1 MPVMWDR
8 LRTTGPPRQQFGH
21 TKMSSATRGYSYSI
35 TSGPAP
41 PRPPREFLEQEYG
54 YDYET
59 APAVQEPPPRNPKRL
74 ALRTSTFRPSSSVYS
89 GYEPPVVNR
98 PVAKLASRQGHRYG
112 GVEDISPPS
121 SPEPDDL
128 VADQQ
133 GDVSPIDEELPN
145 LAQLALASSR
155 NPRTDQRNVEQYQE
169 APQQHPEANIPMM
182 RRARRNEALA
192 SHPPPQNTRQQ
203 EPRWDPLTGERTS
216 SPRGYPS
223 QVKPAEFA
231 HGLGITT
238 RISSSAGQK
247 APPVATSSF
256 GDRVRRMA
264 KKAGGKENRDPDPAA
279 GAFTSSRPGWRGASG
294 RTTIVDP
301 VRDDPQV
308 APLRIPD
315 KTRRIISQ
323 TSAPVSAPKP
333 HPSLAVSQRGQTPPV
348 SPPSGSET
356 HAGSGL
362 RDMTAKVVPLSQ
374 LSPAATKPY
383 AQGSHGIPSS
393 PLSPNLPGGDAPS
406 VAARELA
413 RSGLANKSGYPPS
426 SPASPSVSHSPRESP
441 NAIRRKPPPT
451 HANHDHQHQE
461 SVSSAYSQQSEAPPA
476 PHPHPLNDP
485 WVQPASR
492 FSITTYATSAAAT
505 PRESLDDFDHSQPPM
520 PALPRELS
528 ENPNPIEEESVMD
541 RRRPRLEGASDDRPS
556 PIYGSANENA
566 MSSPFSNNES
576 QAARDRKA
584 AVSGSGA
591 QPPVAVNPNL
601 ARMRNMTAA
610 ERRISTASSINK
622 VLPLAP
628 PETTAEEARDRVG
641 MLNAQLVSLG
651 NRRININRSIKQ
663 MTELMPTDNLMDS
676 GDVIRKR
683 ELEKKKVEAL
693 KQELSEVQR
702 EEYELGLKL
711 HRAYKRLDKNAD
723 FEPTTLWVRR
733 VTN

>member
-8 LRTTGPPRQQFGH
+8 LRTTGPRQQFDH
-21 TKMSSATRGYSYSI
+21 DKMMSSATKGYSYTI
-35 TSGPAP
+35 KGGPAP
-41 PRPPREFLEQEYG
+41 PRPPREFLEREF
-54 YDYET
+54 DYET
-59 APAVQEPPPRNPKRL
+59 APAVQEPPPRNPRRL
-74 ALRTSTFRPSSSVYS
+74 ALRTSTFRQPSSVYS
-89 GYEPPVVNR
+89 GHEPPVVNR
-98 PVAKLASRQGHRYG
+98 PVAKLASRQAHRYG
-112 GVEDISPPS
+112 GGEEISPPS
-121 SPEPDDL
+121 SPEPDEL
-128 VADQQ
+128 VVADQH

-145 LAQLALASSR
+145 LAQLAVASSR
-155 NPRTDQRNVEQYQE
+155 NPRADQRNVKQYQE
-169 APQQHPEANIPMM
+169 SPQRHLEGNIPMM

-216 SPRGYPS
+216 SPHGHPS

-238 RISSSAGQK
+238 HISSSAAQK
-247 APPVATSSF
+247 TPPVTTSSF

-333 HPSLAVSQRGQTPPV
+333 HLSLAASRRGQTPPV
-348 SPPSGSET
+348 SPPPGSET
-356 HAGSGL
+356 HAGSEPGL
-362 RDMTAKVVPLSQ
+362 RDTTAAKVVPLSQ

-383 AQGSHGIPSS
+383 TQGSHGIPSS

-413 RSGLANKSGYPPS
+413 RSGLANRSGFPPS
-426 SPASPSVSHSPRESP
+426 SPASPSFSNSPRESP
-441 NAIRRKPPPT
+441 NAIRRKPPPA
-451 HANHDHQHQE
+451 HANRDHQHQE
-461 SVSSAYSQQSEAPPA
+461 SVSSVYSQQPEAPPA
-476 PHPHPLNDP
+476 PPPHMVNDP

-505 PRESLDDFDHSQPPM
+505 PRESLDDFDHSQHPM
-520 PALPRELS
+520 PALSRELT
-528 ENPNPIEEESVMD
+528 ENTPGD
-541 RRRPRLEGASDDRPS
+541 TF
-556 PIYGSANENA
+556 ANQYP
-566 MSSPFSNNES
+566 MSLPFNNNNNES
-576 QAARDRKA
+576 QASRDRKA
-584 AVSGSGA
+584 AITGGGA
-591 QPPVAVNPNL
+591 QQTPAAAAAGVNPNL
-601 ARMRNMTAA
+601 ARMRNMSAA

-683 ELEKKKVEAL
+683 ELERQKVEAL
-693 KQELSEVQR
+693 KKELSEVQR